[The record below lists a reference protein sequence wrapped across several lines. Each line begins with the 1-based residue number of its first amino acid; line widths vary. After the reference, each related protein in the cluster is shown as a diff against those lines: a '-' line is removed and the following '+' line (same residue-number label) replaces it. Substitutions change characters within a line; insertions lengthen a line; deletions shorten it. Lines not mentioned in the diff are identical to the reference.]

1 MIEFKSNILQVP
13 TGVPVIAANSEAFS
27 VGDAVYINTSGFLA
41 KATTSSKILGYALED
56 YTAASDN
63 QTVAAYKPQYV
74 YAEGVE
80 ILIDADSAI
89 TQTKIGEYADLVTVT
104 TGAMVLNG
112 TTAAAAQFF
121 VLGSDTDTP
130 NTSKYIVTVAEPQKA
145 AFAQA

>member
-1 MIEFKSNILQVP
+1 MIEFKGNILEVP
-13 TGVPVIAANSEAFS
+13 VGVPVIAKNSEQFS
-27 VGDAVYINTSGFLA
+27 IGDAVYIDTSGFLA

-74 YAEGVE
+74 YADDVE
-80 ILIDADSAI
+80 ILIDADSAL

-104 TGAMVLNG
+104 SGVQVLNG
-112 TTAAAAQFF
+112 TTGATGQFF

-130 NTSKYIVTVAEPQKA
+130 NTSKYIVVVAESQKA
-145 AFAQA
+145 GFAQA